1 MKSSKLIE
9 LFKDGNL
16 VIPMYLLKNY
26 KKFHLDLNEFVFLM
40 YLYNLGDR
48 FLFNPNL
55 FADQLNIDLS
65 KVMQLTSDLTDKVLI
80 SIETLENDKGVMED
94 IVVLENFY
102 QKLKLA
108 VVEDINIDESK
119 KKEDSTIYEVIEKE
133 FGRTL
138 SSMEYEIIRAWLE
151 QNYSEEL
158 IREALKEAVL
168 NGVSNLKYIDKIL
181 YEWEKNGIKSVK
193 DVDSHRKKRQA
204 AIGKN
209 KEVDRDIDLDSLEWD
224 WFDADD
230 KD

>member
-16 VIPMYLLKNY
+16 VIPIYLLKNY
-26 KKFHLDLNEFVFLM
+26 KKFKLDLNEFIFLM
-40 YLYNLGDR
+40 YLYNQGDR

-55 FADQLNIDLS
+55 FATQLNIELS
-65 KVMQLTSDLTDKVLI
+65 EVMQLTNDLTDKGLVCV
-80 SIETLENDKGVMED
+80 EALENDKGVMED
-94 IVVLENFY
+94 IVVLEDFY
-102 QKLKLA
+102 QKLKLM

-119 KKEDSTIYEVIEKE
+119 KKDDSTIYEVIEKE

-138 SSMEYEIIRAWLE
+138 SSIEYEIIRAWLD

-168 NGVSNLKYIDKIL
+168 NGVSNLKYMDKIL
-181 YEWEKNGIKSVK
+181 YEWEKNGIKTVK
-193 DVDSHRKKRQA
+193 DVDRHRKKRQA

-209 KEVDRDIDLDSLEWD
+209 KEVDSDIDLDSLEWD
-224 WFDADD
+224 WFDADE
-230 KD
+230 